1 MTDWEVWA
9 SGVLAG
15 IGAPISHNAV
25 DALWAWSGAESLP
38 RDRMS
43 WCNPLDTTEPWP
55 GAVPMNSV
63 GVRRYAS
70 TQDGIAATT
79 MTLKNGHYPTI
90 VAYLRTGV
98 DRSTWSPACAELGT
112 WGTGCGWINQDY
124 GPLPGTLGADM
135 DVTDPNF
142 QALIWRVE
150 TLISNAATVPAGPTK
165 GEANALKASLAASG
179 AAVDLSPVL
188 NAIAALKASQ
198 DATAADVATIKLRIE
213 KDLAP

>member
-1 MTDWEVWA
+1 
-9 SGVLAG
+9 
-15 IGAPISHNAV
+15 
-25 DALWAWSGAESLP
+25 
-38 RDRMS
+38 
-43 WCNPLDTTEPWP
+43 
-55 GAVPMNSV
+55 
-63 GVRRYAS
+63 
-70 TQDGIAATT
+70 
-79 MTLKNGHYPTI
+79 
-90 VAYLRTGV
+90 
-98 DRSTWSPACAELGT
+98 
-112 WGTGCGWINQDY
+112 
-124 GPLPGTLGADM
+124 M

-165 GEANALKASLAASG
+165 GEANVLKASLAASG